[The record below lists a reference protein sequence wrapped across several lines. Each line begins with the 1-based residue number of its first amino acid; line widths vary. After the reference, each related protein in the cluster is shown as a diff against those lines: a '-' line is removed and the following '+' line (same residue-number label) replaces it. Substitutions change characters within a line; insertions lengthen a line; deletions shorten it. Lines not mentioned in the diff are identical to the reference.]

1 MDGLVVVDVNVVGNK
16 SFNDVVSE
24 IDGIIDVDVVYSLVD
39 KIDVISDVKVVV
51 DEEVVLVVVV
61 VDLKSKEEL

>member
-61 VDLKSKEEL
+61 VDLKSKVEL